1 MEVSFRFSFIVV
13 QDIPHSRRLYDDILH
28 LKVTEDYGTYNVG
41 YEGGLSIYGK
51 DFFQEI
57 SQLTS
62 VPQDQISREVE
73 DQK

>member
-1 MEVSFRFSFIVV
+1 MGFKTSIIVV
-13 QDIPHSRRLYDDILH
+13 QDIPHSRRLYVDILH

-41 YEGGLSIYGK
+41 FEGGLSMYGK